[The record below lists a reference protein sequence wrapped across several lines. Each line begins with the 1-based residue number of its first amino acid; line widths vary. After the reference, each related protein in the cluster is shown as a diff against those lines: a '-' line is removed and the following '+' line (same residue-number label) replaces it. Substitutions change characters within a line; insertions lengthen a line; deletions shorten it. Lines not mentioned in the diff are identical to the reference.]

1 MKLTIRLSDIKVYLL
16 GMIYITAILNIIE
29 VFEQI
34 SLLTIVTA
42 LFCGVVLVELIQRGK
57 LDIKS
62 PYLLLPLVLVAIT
75 WFSLAWTQS
84 RAVSMSRNYAYTIL
98 PVFFLMTHLSGL
110 NEKDLRII
118 DKFIIFGGL
127 CFVVYVL
134 ITQGISGIMSARF
147 ATTEDMDQNATCA
160 TLFLVAFVLVKNI
173 ILRREQRRSIG
184 YYVFLLIWILWL
196 YVMTGSRSG
205 LLAAAMFIAVMTLY
219 GKRNKMIRIL
229 AITAVVSLI
238 VLVIAPLVLP
248 EDIYVRLFKS
258 DSYQTTMDSEK
269 DRVAIWTY
277 CFDALVPNVKLLGFG
292 SGVPPYLIGPHFDM
306 PMRGV
311 HNTYLAMYLEY
322 GVLGLPFFL
331 WFLICFIRDAV
342 RNKDR
347 ICLGAVLGI
356 IIIIFF
362 LESYSRTYLW
372 CILTY
377 CLVSSKRIPEHRE
390 DYTEALR

>member
-16 GMIYITAILNIIE
+16 GMIYITSILNVVE

-42 LFCGVVLVELIQRGK
+42 LFCGVVLIELIQRGK

-62 PYLLLPLVLVAIT
+62 PYLLLPLLLLIIT

-84 RAVSMSRNYAYTIL
+84 RSVTMSRNYAYTIL
-98 PVFFLMTHLSGL
+98 PVFFLMTHLSGV

-118 DKFIIFGGL
+118 DKYIIFGGL

-134 ITQGISGIMSARF
+134 ATQGISGIMSGRF
-147 ATTEDMDQNATCA
+147 AVTEDSDQNATCA
-160 TLFLVAFVLVKNI
+160 LLFMVAFVLVKNI
-173 ILRREQRRSIG
+173 ILRQEQRRAIG
-184 YYVFLLIWILWL
+184 HYVFLLIWILWL
-196 YVMTGSRSG
+196 YVMTGSRGG
-205 LLAAAMFIAVMTLY
+205 LLAAAVFVVVMTLY
-219 GKRNKMIRIL
+219 GKRNKVTRII
-229 AITAVVSLI
+229 AITAAVALI
-238 VLVIAPLVLP
+238 VFVVAPMVLP
-248 EDIYVRLFKS
+248 ENIYIRLFKP
-258 DSYQTTMDSEK
+258 DSYQDTMDSEK

-277 CFDALVPNVKLLGFG
+277 CFDALVPNIKFYGYG

-306 PMRGV
+306 PLRGV

-322 GVLGLPFFL
+322 GILALPFFL

-342 RNKDR
+342 KNKDR

-356 IIIIFF
+356 FVIIFF
-362 LESYSRTYLW
+362 LESYSRIYLW